1 MRDNRFRTDLA
12 LDLDFRLAQKHRQS
26 QQEDQLKQQGNRYE
40 NQSFVREFEIDALQ
54 IQKKSPCLFLLE
66 LVEEAIEVIVGYRL
80 VVIAAF
86 VA

>member
-12 LDLDFRLAQKHRQS
+12 LDLDFRLAQKHSQS

-54 IQKKSPCLFLLE
+54 IQKKSPSLFLLE
-66 LVEEAIEVIVGYRL
+66 LVEEAIEVIVGDRL